1 MAYEDRSYSGN
12 AVPATLT
19 ANISNVATTIPISTS
34 TGWPDGTSGPFHV
47 GIATAAAPNDYIE
60 VIRISGRTGLNL
72 TVQTVPVNGRGWDG
86 TTAAAHLTG
95 AVIRHVFTATDADE
109 SNQHIVNTGLDH
121 HTQYLTVARHDLSAR
136 HGFGVLPTA
145 GTPSTSVVG
154 DTAASG
160 ASNNVARVDHKHA
173 RESFGSPVSA
183 GPVNGDGVATSLP
196 RSDHLHAGG
205 IPIIANAAAR
215 PGSPATNETV
225 IQADNF
231 RMMQWTGTRWQR
243 GPAFSFA
250 GRTGCYVGRTAG
262 FPVPS
267 GGATS
272 YILPWSTELF
282 DSDGFIPTPDGTT
295 TYTLTVPSLEV
306 SGVYIVTAHIVWQ
319 TYFTQ
324 RSYIELIHTFSGPG
338 TNQHRVSLTDED
350 RGTIS
355 ASLDLASGDI
365 IQLGLWQNSGAPV
378 DVVGYLT
385 MYRLFG

>member
-1 MAYEDRSYSGN
+1 MAFEDRSYSGN
-12 AVPATLT
+12 AVPATIT
-19 ANISNVATTIPISTS
+19 ANITNTDTSIPISAS
-34 TGWPDGTSGPFHV
+34 TGWPDGTSGPFF
-47 GIATAAAPNDYIE
+47 IRIDSE
-60 VIRISGRTGLNL
+60 VIRCSGRTDL
-72 TVQTVPVNGRGWDG
+72 TLSVQTVPVNGRGWDN
-86 TTAAAHLTG
+86 TTAASHIVP
-95 AVIRHVFTATDADE
+95 AVVEHVFTATDADE
-109 SNQHIVNTGLDH
+109 SNRHYSDAGLDH
-121 HTQYLTVARHDLSAR
+121 HTQYLTVGRHDISAR

-154 DTAASG
+154 DTASTG

-173 RESFGSPVSA
+173 REVFGSPVRT
-183 GPVNGDGVATSLP
+183 GPVNGDGTATSVP

-205 IPIIANAAAR
+205 VPIIADSASR
-215 PGSPATNETV
+215 PSSPATNETI
-225 IQADNF
+225 IQADTF
-231 RMMQWTGTRWQR
+231 RMMQWTGSRWQR
-243 GPAFSFA
+243 GPAFSGT
-250 GRTGCYVGRTAG
+250 GRTGCYVGRAAG

-272 YILPWSTELF
+272 YILPWSTEFF
-282 DSDGFIPTPDGTT
+282 DSDGYIPTPDGTT

-306 SGVYIVTAHIVWQ
+306 AGIYIVTAHIVWQ
-319 TYFTQ
+319 TFFPD

-338 TNQHRVSLTDED
+338 TNQHRVSLTGED

-365 IQLGLWQNSGAPV
+365 IQLGLWQNSGSDV